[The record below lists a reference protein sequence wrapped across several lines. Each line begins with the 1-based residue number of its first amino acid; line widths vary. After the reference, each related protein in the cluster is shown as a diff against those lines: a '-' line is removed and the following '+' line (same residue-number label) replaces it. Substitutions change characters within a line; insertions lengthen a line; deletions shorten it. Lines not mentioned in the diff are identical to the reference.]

1 MKVRRYLRGRGRVLA
16 FVFVASVVWL
26 LFDMAALR
34 LSINDVNGR
43 ILKEKVI
50 RERQILKQQALAA
63 QLTKGGFKHPLQKVN
78 LGVLSA
84 GKDLNSGVKLAEVY
98 RQRVKKQE
106 QKVEDKERKSVE
118 NRGHTFVLTQQPKFL
133 LPQHKEGTILQ
144 VITPER
150 DVTMKNKVDN
160 FLVSE
165 IKIEK
170 RLETDASRKQ
180 KLPLVSV
187 GTVQENKEPSLS
199 LSEKESPKGENV
211 VQSPPDKTAA
221 RRTEGVKDRPK
232 NGTTDGRL
240 GPLETHP
247 AQTAS
252 RPPNK
257 DRDMKKANTKTG
269 EKRVKT
275 AASSDLTPAEHI
287 SKRAAGTDPGSKPD
301 SAAVRKAGVHRVQHL
316 DATLVP
322 RDARAV
328 GQFGRAALVS
338 SSEDAQVK
346 KRWDEGFFNVYLS
359 DQIPVDRALP
369 DTRPE
374 T

>member
-1 MKVRRYLRGRGRVLA
+1 MRGSGRVLA

-34 LSINDVNGR
+34 LSINDVNSR

-50 RERQILKQQALAA
+50 KERQILKQQAVAA
-63 QLTKGGFKHPLQKVN
+63 QLTKGGFEHPLQKVN
-78 LGVLSA
+78 LDVLPA
-84 GKDLNSGVKLAEVY
+84 GKDLNLGVKLAEVY

-118 NRGHTFVLTQQPKFL
+118 PLGKTFALTQQPKFL

-144 VITPER
+144 VVTPER
-150 DVTMKNKVDN
+150 EVTMKNKVDH
-160 FLVSE
+160 FHVSE

-170 RLETDASRKQ
+170 SLETDASRKQ

-187 GTVQENKEPSLS
+187 ITVQENKEPSLS
-199 LSEKESPKGENV
+199 LSEKESPKGESV
-211 VQSPPDKTAA
+211 VQNPPDKTAA
-221 RRTEGVKDRPK
+221 RVTEGVKDRPK
-232 NGTTDGRL
+232 DGTTDGRL

-257 DRDMKKANTKTG
+257 ERNMKKANVKTG

-287 SKRAAGTDPGSKPD
+287 SKRAVGTDPGSKPD

-338 SSEDAQVK
+338 SSEHAQVK

>member
-1 MKVRRYLRGRGRVLA
+1 MKMRRYLRGSGRVLA

-34 LSINDVNGR
+34 LSINDVNSR
-43 ILKEKVI
+43 ILKEKVV
-50 RERQILKQQALAA
+50 REREILKQQAVAA
-63 QLTKGGFKHPLQKVN
+63 QRTKGGFKHPLQKVN
-78 LGVLSA
+78 LDVLPP

-106 QKVEDKERKSVE
+106 QKVQDKERKSVE
-118 NRGHTFVLTQQPKFL
+118 PRGHAFALTQQPKFL

-144 VITPER
+144 VITPDR
-150 DVTMKNKVDN
+150 DVTMKNKVDH
-160 FLVSE
+160 FHVSE
-165 IKIEK
+165 INIEK
-170 RLETDASRKQ
+170 SLETDAPRKQ

-187 GTVQENKEPSLS
+187 VTDQENKQPSLS
-199 LSEKESPKGENV
+199 LSEKGSPKGESV
-211 VQSPPDKTAA
+211 VQTPPDQTAA
-221 RRTEGVKDRPK
+221 RVTEGVKDRPK
-232 NGTTDGRL
+232 NGSKDGRL

-252 RPPNK
+252 RPPSK
-257 DRDMKKANTKTG
+257 DRNMKKANMKTG
-269 EKRVKT
+269 EKHVKT
-275 AASSDLTPAEHI
+275 AASSNHTSAEHI
-287 SKRAAGTDPGSKPD
+287 GKRAVGTDPGSKPD

-328 GQFGRAALVS
+328 GQFGQAALVS
-338 SSEDAQVK
+338 SREDAQVK

-359 DQIPVDRALP
+359 DQIPVDRAVP

>member
-1 MKVRRYLRGRGRVLA
+1 M
-16 FVFVASVVWL
+16 FVASVVWL

-34 LSINDVNGR
+34 LSINDVNSR
-43 ILKEKVI
+43 VLKEKVI
-50 RERQILKQQALAA
+50 REREILKQQAVAA
-63 QLTKGGFKHPLQKVN
+63 QLTNGGFKHPLQKVN
-78 LGVLSA
+78 LDGLPA

-106 QKVEDKERKSVE
+106 QKVEDTERKPVE
-118 NRGHTFVLTQQPKFL
+118 PRFALTQQPKFL
-133 LPQHKEGTILQ
+133 LPQHKEGAILQ
-144 VITPER
+144 VVTPER
-150 DVTMKNKVDN
+150 HVTMKNKVDH
-160 FLVSE
+160 FHVGE

-170 RLETDASRKQ
+170 SLETDASRKQ

-187 GTVQENKEPSLS
+187 VTVQENKEPPLS
-199 LSEKESPKGENV
+199 LSEKKSPKGENV
-211 VQSPPDKTAA
+211 AQTPPDKTAA
-221 RRTEGVKDRPK
+221 RVTEGVKDRPK
-232 NGTTDGRL
+232 NGTKVGRL

-252 RPPNK
+252 RPPHKEGN
-257 DRDMKKANTKTG
+257 MKKANVETG

-275 AASSDLTPAEHI
+275 AASSDHTPAEHI
-287 SKRAAGTDPGSKPD
+287 GERAVGADPGSKPD
-301 SAAVRKAGVHRVQHL
+301 SAAARKAGVHRVQHL

-328 GQFGRAALVS
+328 GQFGQAALVS
-338 SSEDAQVK
+338 SREDAQVK

-359 DQIPVDRALP
+359 EQIPVDRAVP

>member
-1 MKVRRYLRGRGRVLA
+1 MMKVRRYLRGSGRVLA

-50 RERQILKQQALAA
+50 REREILKQQAVAA

-78 LGVLSA
+78 LDVLPA

-98 RQRVKKQE
+98 RQRVKKQQ
-106 QKVEDKERKSVE
+106 QKVEDKERNSVE
-118 NRGHTFVLTQQPKFL
+118 PRGHTFALTQQPKFL

-150 DVTMKNKVDN
+150 DVTMKNKVDH
-160 FLVSE
+160 FHGSE
-165 IKIEK
+165 MKIEK
-170 RLETDASRKQ
+170 SLETDASRKQ

-187 GTVQENKEPSLS
+187 VQENKEPSLS
-199 LSEKESPKGENV
+199 MSEKESPKGENV
-211 VQSPPDKTAA
+211 VQPPLDKTAA
-221 RRTEGVKDRPK
+221 RVTEGVKDRPK
-232 NGTTDGRL
+232 NRTKDSRL

-257 DRDMKKANTKTG
+257 DRDMKKANMKTG

-275 AASSDLTPAEHI
+275 AASSDHTPAEHI
-287 SKRAAGTDPGSKPD
+287 GKRAVGTDPGFKPD
-301 SAAVRKAGVHRVQHL
+301 SAAVGKGGVHKVQHL

-328 GQFGRAALVS
+328 GQFGQAVLVS
-338 SSEDAQVK
+338 SREDALVK

-359 DQIPVDRALP
+359 DQIPVDRAVP